1 MFWKDAAT
9 LTSRMVFFVFLT
21 GAMMTG
27 CSSTPEPQPEPSK
40 QEIRQDS
47 DRFFQKMGQE
57 EGKKNP
63 SP

>member
-1 MFWKDAAT
+1 MAWRNTATHTTAIMF
-9 LTSRMVFFVFLT
+9 SVFMV
-21 GAMMTG
+21 GALMGG
-27 CSSTPEPQPEPSK
+27 CSSTPEPQPEPAK

-57 EGKKNP
+57 EGKKSP

>member
-1 MFWKDAAT
+1 MAWSNVATHTTVVMF
-9 LTSRMVFFVFLT
+9 SVFMAGT
-21 GAMMTG
+21 MMAG
-27 CSSTPEPQPEPSK
+27 CSSAPEPQPEPSK

-57 EGKKNP
+57 EGKKSP

>member
-1 MFWKDAAT
+1 MFSAFIA
-9 LTSRMVFFVFLT
+9 
-21 GAMMTG
+21 GALMGG
-27 CSSTPEPQPEPSK
+27 CSSPPEPQPEPGK

-57 EGKKNP
+57 EGKKSP

>member
-1 MFWKDAAT
+1 MVWRNTAT
-9 LTSRMVFFVFLT
+9 HTTAIIISAFMAGT
-21 GAMMTG
+21 MMAS

-47 DRFFQKMGQE
+47 DRFFNKMGQE
-57 EGKKNP
+57 EGKKST

>member
-1 MFWKDAAT
+1 MAWRNAAT
-9 LTSRMVFFVFLT
+9 HTTAIMFSAFIA
-21 GAMMTG
+21 GALMGG
-27 CSSTPEPQPEPSK
+27 CSSPPEPQPEPGK

-57 EGKKNP
+57 EGKKSP